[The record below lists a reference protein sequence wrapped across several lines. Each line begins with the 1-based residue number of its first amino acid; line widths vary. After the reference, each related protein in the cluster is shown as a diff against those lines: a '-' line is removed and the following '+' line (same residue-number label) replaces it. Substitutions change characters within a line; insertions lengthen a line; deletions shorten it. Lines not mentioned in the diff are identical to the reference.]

1 MAEKDYSKGKIY
13 KVFSPSTNLTYI
25 GSTIL
30 TIEGRFS
37 VHKYGYKNN
46 KPCYSKIIFD
56 AGDAEIILIHLYPC
70 ESLAELSKEEGRVMK
85 LYPDRVNKKE
95 AGLTTQEQQEKEN
108 KFRRENQGYKNIKN
122 ERRRNMSQEQRD
134 EINKHR
140 REYMKNMSQ
149 EKRDKINKQK
159 RELYAKKKEEAK
171 NKDLVV

>member
-85 LYPDRVNKKE
+85 LYPDRVNKKKQDS
-95 AGLTTQEQQEKEN
+95 LH
-108 KFRRENQGYKNIKN
+108 KNN
-122 ERRRNMSQEQRD
+122 
-134 EINKHR
+134 
-140 REYMKNMSQ
+140 
-149 EKRDKINKQK
+149 
-159 RELYAKKKEEAK
+159 KKKRINSDERTK
-171 NKDLVV
+171 VIKI